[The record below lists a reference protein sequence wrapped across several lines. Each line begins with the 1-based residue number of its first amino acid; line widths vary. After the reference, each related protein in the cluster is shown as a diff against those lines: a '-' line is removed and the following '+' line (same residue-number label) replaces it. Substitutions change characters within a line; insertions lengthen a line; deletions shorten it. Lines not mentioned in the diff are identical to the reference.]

1 MKKVLSATTLK
12 GSDKGKLL
20 EALSEI
26 IDAVPLFD
34 DRYTW
39 DIRIIEED
47 GALGVE
53 FTAKYYEE
61 NIDRWYRNIEE
72 YGDTVDDIIAN
83 NDFYED
89 MIEFLSAEAEAIGI
103 EKSITSSTVTPK
115 RILSFMCPVCHN
127 KTVYDSDRDV
137 YGPLE
142 AHYGDRFICDECGSE
157 FEGSLGFDNR
167 IHLDLIK
174 EEDE

>member
-1 MKKVLSATTLK
+1 MKKVISATTLK
-12 GSDKGKLL
+12 GSEKGKLL
-20 EALSEI
+20 EALLEI
-26 IDAVPLFD
+26 TDAVPLFD

-72 YGDTVDDIIAN
+72 YGDTVDEIIAN

-103 EKSITSSTVTPK
+103 EKSITSSTATPK
-115 RILSFMCPVCHN
+115 RIQSFMCPRCHN
-127 KTVYDSDRDV
+127 KTVYDADRDV
-137 YGPLE
+137 YGLLDIR
-142 AHYGDRFICDECGSE
+142 YGDLFICDECASE
-157 FEGSLGFDNR
+157 FEGRVAFDNTVELTPLR
-167 IHLDLIK
+167 
-174 EEDE
+174 EEE